1 MPVDQPVGILPR
13 FLVYFVH
20 DRAHVPGGEAQVGA
34 FKNLFEFGFV
44 EEAVEIVSR
53 ADENLGAK
61 VTQLLIRQPR
71 EPRGGTLENLQ
82 LRGRRRH
89 IRDVLC
95 ENRVR
100 QRLHRLP
107 IRVRLGIHVYANLAA
122 HQRLVPRQR
131 VFIHRRPFAAQ
142 RRELGE
148 DPKSVFRIIHRKSFF
163 QVFILDGGQEKSVDT
178 RA

>member
-1 MPVDQPVGILPR
+1 MPIDQPVGILPR
-13 FLVYFVH
+13 FLVYLVH

-34 FKNLFEFGFV
+34 FKNLFELGFV
-44 EEAVEIVSR
+44 EVTVEIVRR

-61 VTQLLIRQPR
+61 VTQLLVGHPR
-71 EPRGGTLENLQ
+71 EPRGGALENLQ

-100 QRLHRLP
+100 KRLHRLP
-107 IRVRLGIHVYANLAA
+107 VRVRLGVHVYANLAA

-131 VFIHRRPFAAQ
+131 VFVHRRTFAAQ

-148 DPKSVFRIIHRKSFF
+148 DPKSVFRIIHAESFF
-163 QVFILDGGQEKSVDT
+163 QICILDRSQ
-178 RA
+178 